1 MLLAGLYIKSK
12 WTTFIFTGGG
22 EHWEASFPVV
32 VVVRGQENAERRSE
46 GPGRSMTDRWET
58 QTQGIKTWIVSV
70 YLLVRA
76 WTKWEQRT
84 RP

>member
-1 MLLAGLYIKSK
+1 MDHIYLYWGWGVLGSK
-12 WTTFIFTGGG
+12 LPSGGGG
-22 EHWEASFPVV
+22 EGAGMKP
-32 VVVRGQENAERRSE
+32 QENAERRSE

-76 WTKWEQRT
+76 WTK
-84 RP
+84 